1 MNEDDYRRELAR
13 KDSVISD
20 LASQLAQTN
29 QQLAEL
35 MQRDAAK
42 GSETPTSA
50 TPAAEQTPAQAT
62 EAKNRALL
70 RAIGMPSEEHSEEPL
85 PLGAMAFIR
94 ASAIAEK
101 R

>member
-1 MNEDDYRRELAR
+1 MNEDDYRRELAL

-20 LASQLAQTN
+20 LASQLAKTN

-35 MQRDAAK
+35 MQKDAAR
-42 GSETPTSA
+42 GNEAPTSA
-50 TPAAEQTPAQAT
+50 TPAAEQTPLEVT

-70 RAIGMPSEEHSEEPL
+70 KAVGVPQQEPL
-85 PLGAMAFIR
+85 PPGAMALIR
-94 ASAIAEK
+94 ASAIAQK

>member
-35 MQRDAAK
+35 MQKDAAH
-42 GSETPTSA
+42 GGNEPTSA
-50 TPAAEQTPAQAT
+50 TPAAETLEAT
-62 EAKNRALL
+62 EAKNKALL
-70 RAIGMPSEEHSEEPL
+70 KAIGMPQPEPMA
-85 PLGAMAFIR
+85 PGALAILR
-94 ASAIAEK
+94 ASE
-101 R
+101 RRL